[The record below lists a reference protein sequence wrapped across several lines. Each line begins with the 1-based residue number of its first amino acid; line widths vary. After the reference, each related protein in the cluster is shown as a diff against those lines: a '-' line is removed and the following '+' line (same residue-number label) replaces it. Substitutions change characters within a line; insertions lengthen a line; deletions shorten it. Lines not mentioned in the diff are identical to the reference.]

1 LFQTPKEVF
10 EKAAQVCTL
19 TRMNSTEASGSSG
32 KSFTLTQWL
41 ILAVAS
47 IGFLFDTYE
56 LLMTPLVGVPAIAEL
71 LKLPPNHPTVTEWM
85 GRMLWMTALCGGIFG
100 LIGGWLIDRFGRKRI
115 LALSIFAY
123 AFSPFAAA
131 FSTTV
136 PAFVFFR
143 CTTFIGVCVEF
154 IAAIT
159 WLAELFPHNREKV
172 LGWTQAFAS
181 LGGVLVTSI
190 ALWINTHSASLPAL
204 SLPEAFNAHAPWR
217 YLLMTGLLP
226 AIPIALMLPFVPES
240 QIWKEKRQAGTLKR
254 PSFGELFAPALRRT
268 TLVTAAL
275 SACAYAAAFG
285 ALQITT
291 RSVVPG
297 LPELKQQQAQ
307 LAPLRGEA
315 AKLNVDLD
323 KVMPSFQQATKEI
336 PGLDNVVAQRAKNRI
351 AFRTAMK
358 AGNSNLVAT
367 LTTDFRQLGAKLD
380 ELTASRPEAKQSVT
394 NREAILRLL
403 GDNREKQLPLQ
414 NAINARGEHVQ
425 FWQEMGGLTGR
436 ILLAILV
443 VAIASSRAL
452 LRCFVI
458 PGLIVLPITY
468 FALYHQSATLFTAGI
483 FACGLLV
490 VAQFSYFGEYLP
502 RAFPLHLRGTGGSFA
517 TNVGGRM
524 IGTSAA
530 FLSTNVIAPMFSTRP
545 TADHYAMAAGIVGV
559 SVFALA
565 LILSA
570 ALPEPKR
577 EPAEAR

>member
-1 LFQTPKEVF
+1 MEPPKEVF

-32 KSFTLTQWL
+32 KSLSLTQWL

-71 LKLPPNHPTVTEWM
+71 LKLPPNHPEVTAWM
-85 GRMLWMTALCGGIFG
+85 GKMSWISALCGGTFG

-131 FSTTV
+131 FATTLH
-136 PAFVFFR
+136 AFIFFR

-154 IAAIT
+154 VAAIT
-159 WLAELFPHNREKV
+159 WLAELFPHKREKV

-181 LGGVLVTSI
+181 LGGVLVTSV
-190 ALWINTHSASLPAL
+190 AVWINTHAATLPTL

-291 RSVVPG
+291 RSIVPG
-297 LPELKQQQAQ
+297 LPELKQTRTE
-307 LAPLRGEA
+307 LAPLRAEA
-315 AKLNVDLD
+315 AKLNAQLD
-323 KVMPSFQQATKEI
+323 TVMPTFQQASREI
-336 PGLDNVVAQRAKNRI
+336 PGLDKVVAERARNRI
-351 AFRTAMK
+351 AFRAAMK
-358 AGNSNLVAT
+358 AGNSNEVASLAT
-367 LTTDFRQLGAKLD
+367 NFKQLGAKLD
-380 ELTASRPEAKQSVT
+380 ELTVSKPEAKQSVT
-394 NREAILRLL
+394 NREAILRAL
-403 GDNREKQLPLQ
+403 GDNRDKQLPLQ
-414 NAINARGEHVQ
+414 SAINARGEHVQ
-425 FWQEMGGLTGR
+425 FWQEIGGLTGR

-443 VAIASSRAL
+443 VMVASSRAL
-452 LRCFVI
+452 LRMFVI
-458 PGLIVLPITY
+458 PGLIVLPVTY
-468 FALYHQSATLFTAGI
+468 FSFYHQSASMFTAGV
-483 FACGLLV
+483 FCCGLLV

-502 RAFPLHLRGTGGSFA
+502 RVFPLHLRGTGGSFA

-524 IGTSAA
+524 LGTSGA
-530 FLSTNVIAPMFSTRP
+530 FLSTNVIAPMLSKQP
-545 TADHYAMAAGIVGV
+545 TADHYATAAGIVGL
-559 SVFALA
+559 SVFLLA

-570 ALPEPKR
+570 ALPEPKN
-577 EPAEAR
+577 ESAEAH